1 MHRWLVVVLFA
12 VVCAQLAAAQV
23 RGSARFSKYELF
35 GNYPEIESNDHVF
48 DFGTDFETIH
58 KDFDN
63 AGRGFEGGAIRNF
76 TRYFGVM
83 GDVSA
88 HFSSGEIAL
97 TVQPLCGTP
106 LCPTSTQNIAINPRL
121 FHFLGGPEFTLRN
134 HTRLTPFGDV
144 LFGVAHATASL
155 KADGPF
161 IHVSRSESETGF
173 AMKFVGG
180 VDVYIIPRVS
190 FRMNLSYGRDYLGS
204 NALPSQRVDL
214 VGSSIGFLFH
224 FD

>member
-1 MHRWLVVVLFA
+1 MHRLLAVVLFA
-12 VVCAQLAAAQV
+12 AVWAQLAAAQM
-23 RGSARFSKYELF
+23 RGSAQFSKFGVF

-48 DFGTDFETIH
+48 DFGTDFEAIH

-63 AGRGFEGGAIRNF
+63 ADRGFEGGAILNF
-76 TRYFGVM
+76 ARYFGVM

-88 HFSSGEIAL
+88 HFSSGEIGY
-97 TVQPLCGTP
+97 TVQQICGTP
-106 LCPTSTQNIAINPRL
+106 PCPTSTQNIAINPRL
-121 FHFLGGPEFTLRN
+121 FDFLGGPEFTLRN

-144 LFGVAHATASL
+144 LFGVAHATASF

-161 IHVSRSESETGF
+161 IHVSRAETETGF

-190 FRMNLSYGRDYLGS
+190 FRMNMSYGRDYLGS
-204 NALPSQRVDL
+204 SALPPQRVEL
-214 VGSSIGFLFH
+214 IGSSIGFLFH

>member
-1 MHRWLVVVLFA
+1 MRRLLAVVFSA
-12 VVCAQLAAAQV
+12 AVCAQLAPAQT
-23 RGSARFSKYELF
+23 RDRAQFSKYEIF

-58 KDFDN
+58 RDFDN
-63 AGRGFEGGAIRNF
+63 ADRGFEGGAIRNF

-88 HFSSGEIAL
+88 HFSSGEIAF

-106 LCPTSTQNIAINPRL
+106 PCPTSTQNIAINPRL

-134 HTRLTPFGDV
+134 HTRWTPFGDV
-144 LFGVAHATASL
+144 LFGVAHATASF

-161 IHVSRSESETGF
+161 IHVSRSETETGF

-204 NALPSQRVDL
+204 SALPPQRVDL

-224 FD
+224 LD

>member
-1 MHRWLVVVLFA
+1 MHRLLAMVFFA
-12 VVCAQLAAAQV
+12 AVCAQLAAAQA
-23 RGSARFSKYELF
+23 RGSAQFSKFAVF

-48 DFGTDFETIH
+48 DFSTDFNNVH

-63 AGRGFEGGAIRNF
+63 ADRGFEGGAIRNF

-88 HFSSGEIAL
+88 HFSSGEIAF

-106 LCPTSTQNIAINPRL
+106 PCPTFTQNIAINPRL
-121 FHFLGGPEFTLRN
+121 FNFLGGPEFTLRN
-134 HTRLTPFGDV
+134 RTRWTPFSDV
-144 LFGVAHATASL
+144 LFGVARATASL

-161 IHVSRSESETGF
+161 VHVSRSETETGF

-180 VDVYIIPRVS
+180 VDLYIIPRVS
-190 FRMNLSYGRDYLGS
+190 FRMNVSYGRDYLGS
-204 NALPSQRVDL
+204 SALPPQRVEL
-214 VGSSIGFLFH
+214 VGTSVGFLFH
-224 FD
+224 ID

>member
-1 MHRWLVVVLFA
+1 MHRLLTMVLFA
-12 VVCAQLAAAQV
+12 AVCAQVTAAQV
-23 RGSARFSKYELF
+23 LGSARFSKYEVF
-35 GNYPEIESNDHVF
+35 GNYPEIESNDHAF
-48 DFGTDFETIH
+48 DFSTDFNNVH

-63 AGRGFEGGAIRNF
+63 ADRGFEGGAIRNF

-106 LCPTSTQNIAINPRL
+106 PCPTSTQNIAINPRL

-134 HTRLTPFGDV
+134 HTRWTPFGDV
-144 LFGVAHATASL
+144 LFGIAHATASF
-155 KADGPF
+155 KANGPF
-161 IHVSRSESETGF
+161 VHVSRSETETGF

-190 FRMNLSYGRDYLGS
+190 FRMNMSYGRDYVGS
-204 NALPSQRVDL
+204 STLPPQRVEL
-214 VGSSIGFLFH
+214 VGSSVGFLFH
-224 FD
+224 LD

>member
-1 MHRWLVVVLFA
+1 MHRWLAVVLCAA
-12 VVCAQLAAAQV
+12 VWVQLAAAQA
-23 RGSARFSKYELF
+23 RGSAQFSKFAVF

-48 DFGTDFETIH
+48 DFSTDFNNVH

-63 AGRGFEGGAIRNF
+63 ADRGFEGGAIRNF

-88 HFSSGEIAL
+88 HFSSGEIAF

-106 LCPTSTQNIAINPRL
+106 PCPTFTQNIAINPRL
-121 FHFLGGPEFTLRN
+121 FNFLGGPEFTLRN
-134 HTRLTPFGDV
+134 RTRWTPFSDV
-144 LFGVAHATASL
+144 RFGVARATASL

-161 IHVSRSESETGF
+161 VHVSRSETETGF

-180 VDVYIIPRVS
+180 VDLYIIPRVS
-190 FRMNLSYGRDYLGS
+190 FRMNVSYGRDYLGS
-204 NALPSQRVDL
+204 SALPPQRVEL
-214 VGSSIGFLFH
+214 VGSSVGFLFH
-224 FD
+224 ID

>member
-1 MHRWLVVVLFA
+1 MHRLLAVVLFA
-12 VVCAQLAAAQV
+12 AVWAQLAAAQM
-23 RGSARFSKYELF
+23 RGSPRFSKFGVF
-35 GNYPEIESNDHVF
+35 GNYPEIESNEHIF
-48 DFGTDFETIH
+48 DFGTDFEAIH
-58 KDFDN
+58 KDFDS
-63 AGRGFEGGAIRNF
+63 ADRGFEGGAIRNF

-88 HFSSGEIAL
+88 HFSSGETSY

-106 LCPTSTQNIAINPRL
+106 PCPTFTQNIAINPRL

-134 HTRLTPFGDV
+134 HTRWTPFGDV
-144 LFGVAHATASL
+144 LFGVAHATASF

-161 IHVSRSESETGF
+161 IHVSRAETETGF

-190 FRMNLSYGRDYLGS
+190 FRMNMSYDRDYVGS
-204 NALPSQRVDL
+204 SALPPQRVNL

-224 FD
+224 FG

>member
-1 MHRWLVVVLFA
+1 MHRLLAVVLFTA
-12 VVCAQLAAAQV
+12 VWAQLAAAQI
-23 RGSARFSKYELF
+23 RGSAQYSKYEVF

-58 KDFDN
+58 KDFDS
-63 AGRGFEGGAIRNF
+63 ADRGFEGGAIRNF

-88 HFSSGEIAL
+88 HFSSGNIAY
-97 TVQPLCGTP
+97 TAQQICGTP
-106 LCPTSTQNIAINPRL
+106 PCPAFTQNIAINPRL
-121 FHFLGGPEFTLRN
+121 FNFLGGPEFTLRN
-134 HTRLTPFGDV
+134 HTRWTPFGDV
-144 LFGVAHATASL
+144 LFGVAHATASF
-155 KADGPF
+155 KADGLF
-161 IHVSRSESETGF
+161 IHVSRSETETGF

-190 FRMNLSYGRDYLGS
+190 FRMNMSYGRDYVGS
-204 NALPSQRVDL
+204 SALPPQRVKL

-224 FD
+224 LD

>member
-1 MHRWLVVVLFA
+1 MRRLLAVALVA
-12 VVCAQLAAAQV
+12 TSCAQVAAAQM
-23 RGSARFSKYELF
+23 RGSAQFSKYEVF

-48 DFGTDFETIH
+48 DFGTDFNAVH
-58 KDFDN
+58 RDFDN
-63 AGRGFEGGAIRNF
+63 ADRGFEGGVIRNF

-88 HFSSGEIAL
+88 DFSSGEFAH
-97 TVQPLCGTP
+97 TVQALCGTP
-106 LCPTSTQNIAINPRL
+106 PCPTFTQNIGINPRL
-121 FHFLGGPEFTLRN
+121 FHFLGGPELVLRN
-134 HTRLTPFGDV
+134 HTRWTPFGDA
-144 LFGVAHATASL
+144 LFGAAHATASF

-161 IHVSRSESETGF
+161 IHVSRSEAETGF

-180 VDVYIIPRVS
+180 VDVYIISRVS
-190 FRMNLSYGRDYLGS
+190 FRMNVSYGQNYVGS
-204 NALPSQRVDL
+204 SALPPQRVKL